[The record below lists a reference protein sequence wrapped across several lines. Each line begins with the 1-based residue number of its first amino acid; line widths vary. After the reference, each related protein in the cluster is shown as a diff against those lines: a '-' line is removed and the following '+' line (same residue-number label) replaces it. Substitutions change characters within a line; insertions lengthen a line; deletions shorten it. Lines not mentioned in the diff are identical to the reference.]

1 LRNGWR
7 FSLFVLVR
15 FRIVLVM
22 TAPLPHLSDSP
33 FIRRFLGG
41 MPRDMADS
49 FTPDQL
55 QAVQRAFGMR
65 YATDHTVDMR
75 RRVGLLGRKF
85 YVVLL
90 VGRER
95 QGDAPP
101 PRRLLPYG
109 LAAVAVSAA
118 LMLLT

>member
-1 LRNGWR
+1 
-7 FSLFVLVR
+7 
-15 FRIVLVM
+15 M
-22 TAPLPHLSDSP
+22 TAQATPLLDSP

-41 MPRDMADS
+41 MPQDMADS

-65 YATDHTVDMR
+65 YATEHAVDVR
-75 RRVGLLGRKF
+75 RRVGLLGRRF

-101 PRRLLPYG
+101 PRRALPYG
-109 LAAVAVSAA
+109 LAVMAASAA
-118 LMLLT
+118 LVMLLS

>member
-1 LRNGWR
+1 MAADL
-7 FSLFVLVR
+7 SQ
-15 FRIVLVM
+15 
-22 TAPLPHLSDSP
+22 LPSSP
-33 FIRRFLGG
+33 FLARFLGG
-41 MPRDMADS
+41 LPREVADS

-65 YATDHTVDMR
+65 YVQSHSVDVR
-75 RRVGLLGRKF
+75 RGFRLLGRKF

-101 PRRLLPYG
+101 PRRLVPYG
-109 LAAVAVSAA
+109 VAAAVLSAA
-118 LMLLT
+118 LLLLS